1 MCVCVCVQCVC
12 CVCVCVCVCCV
23 CVCVPTPELLT
34 HDLGVLYILI
44 IGIELFNST
53 LHFVCNVCVCVNGSL
68 QPPADCCGYYLDLAQ
83 KIPMQ

>member
-1 MCVCVCVQCVC
+1 MCVSVCVQCACVCVCAVCV
-12 CVCVCVCVCCV
+12 VCVCVL

-68 QPPADCCGYYLDLAQ
+68 QPPADC
-83 KIPMQ
+83 